1 MFWAEVE
8 IRVVSGHLGS
18 ELLRDQGGF
27 RAKNSEREFLA
38 ARLHQRLR
46 EKAAEG
52 NRGGSTAVVQ
62 VSYVCTL
69 SRMTLHDRGSGA
81 VRTGCTNICA
91 RTVHT
96 RLCAQSARIC
106 TRAHVAQFAAQVAR
120 R

>member
-27 RAKNSEREFLA
+27 RAKNTEREFLA
-38 ARLHQRLR
+38 ARLHPRLR

-69 SRMTLHDRGSGA
+69 SRMTLHDRGSRA
-81 VRTGCTNICA
+81 VRTGCTYICA
-91 RTVHT
+91 GTVHT

>member
-18 ELLRDQGGF
+18 ELLRYQGGF
-27 RAKNSEREFLA
+27 RAKNTEREFLA
-38 ARLHQRLR
+38 VRLHPRLR
-46 EKAAEG
+46 EKAELRA
-52 NRGGSTAVVQ
+52 TMVAVVQ

-69 SRMTLHDRGSGA
+69 SRMTLHDRGSRA
-81 VRTGCTNICA
+81 LRTGCTHICA
-91 RTVHT
+91 GTVHT